1 VDDQTLN
8 VNVQKFNVGQQKFHE
23 NVQEDIELSHE
34 SQLDDQIFE
43 ESEQEEHSENIQDVI
58 ELSDE
63 SDNESLIELVF
74 DGSDLEVIE
83 ENLPISSPQAADKV
97 CANHVTVSSTSQHA
111 EEVILQPIIEYR
123 EYGVVEVPKRNCK
136 ELKEEDYF
144 DLCTTAAA
152 RIDAINS
159 SVQPITFRSYV
170 ELLCLEDKK
179 IAAKAALV
187 RLGDLKLEASCRK
200 MRLKLKRLLKASEKK
215 LRQEV
220 RQEVREE
227 KLKFRKEVKKW
238 RSEAATHKHR
248 LLQSAKLLGNM
259 RQKLRN
265 VSAKLCRSNLKLHR
279 LKALWRVTSLERNAQ
294 RSIKNQ
300 ISEASHKFCS

>member
-1 VDDQTLN
+1 VDDQTPN
-8 VNVQKFNVGQQKFHE
+8 VNVQKFNVGQQQFHE

-34 SQLDDQIFE
+34 SQLDDQTSNDQIFE

-58 ELSDE
+58 EMSDE

-83 ENLPISSPQAADKV
+83 ENLPISSPQAEDKV

-111 EEVILQPIIEYR
+111 EEVILQPIEYR
-123 EYGVVEVPKRNCK
+123 EYSVAEVPKRNCK

-179 IAAKAALV
+179 TAAKAALV
-187 RLGDLKLEASCRK
+187 RLSDLKLEASCRK

-238 RSEAATHKHR
+238 RTEAATHKHR
-248 LLQSAKLLGNM
+248 LLLSAKLLGNM

-279 LKALWRVTSLERNAQ
+279 LKALWRVTSLERQRTAQ
-294 RSIKNQ
+294 Y
-300 ISEASHKFCS
+300 